1 MLNQL
6 LVGNRPQKGVTN
18 MGTITLT
25 VLLLALASLP
35 STFSFI
41 LRLLPLV
48 SDRCNKR
55 YLLMKEAEG
64 RVNHQRPRPGAGG
77 SVGK

>member
-18 MGTITLT
+18 MGTFTL
-25 VLLLALASLP
+25 VLILAV
-35 STFSFI
+35 TFSFI

>member
-1 MLNQL
+1 
-6 LVGNRPQKGVTN
+6 
-18 MGTITLT
+18 MGTITLL
-25 VLLLALASLP
+25 VLLLASAFLASA
-35 STFSFI
+35 FNFI

-55 YLLMKEAEG
+55 YLLMKEAEC
-64 RVNHQRPRPGAGG
+64 RLNDQRPRPGAGG